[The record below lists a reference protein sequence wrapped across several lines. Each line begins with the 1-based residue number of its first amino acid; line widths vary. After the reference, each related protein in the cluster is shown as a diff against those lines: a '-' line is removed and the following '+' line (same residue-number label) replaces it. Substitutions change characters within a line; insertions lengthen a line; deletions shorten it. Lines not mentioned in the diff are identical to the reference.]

1 MSGYGT
7 GLGPAGQ
14 LLKHGLHSHN
24 TTDVD
29 PIPEA
34 PGPPLPDVVAQ
45 TFPSLGDV
53 RPYPWQR
60 LVLAGL
66 ASAFAAPQPRTD
78 GEHPHRE
85 TDRARQIVILPTG
98 AGKSLC
104 FQGPAPDLPGL
115 TLVIYPLKSLIRDQ
129 ERRAAEAGSRTC
141 VLTGDQSRRE
151 REAAL
156 AAISEDPA
164 GRLVLC
170 NPETL
175 AGERVR
181 KTLGALAV
189 SHLVVDEA
197 HCVSEWGDSFRPSYL
212 KLGDCI
218 AELQPRVTTA
228 FTATASDRIQR
239 RVAGVLFAGRSHHLV
254 NANPDRPNIIP
265 AIFPSLH
272 PAVDIAAAIEGS
284 LPLPDALRV
293 RLPAIVFC
301 RTRGATELL
310 AQYLRSR
317 LPVSVRSYHAGLPA
331 QARRSGEDWF
341 FEQTEAVLCATCA
354 YGMGVDKRD
363 IRCVL
368 HAGLPETVEAWLQ
381 ETGRAGRD
389 GSQTCA
395 LSFASAR
402 PAAVQPAWAAPL
414 LGPGCGC
421 QREAALRAMGHVPEV
436 CGGCG
441 GCIPPDP
448 RRGAP
453 GPGLACG
460 AGRGPSFWLSH
471 AGAAWNARRSLGGRD
486 DDWWERLKPGRAG

>member
-1 MSGYGT
+1 MECSSGT
-7 GLGPAGQ
+7 W
-14 LLKHGLHSHN
+14 
-24 TTDVD
+24 
-29 PIPEA
+29 PE
-34 PGPPLPDVVAQ
+34 PGGPPLPDVVGK
-45 TFPSLGDV
+45 TFPSLGDL

-66 ASAFAAPQPRTD
+66 ASAFAAVASGM
-78 GEHPHRE
+78 GEAAGTGQDEGARE

-129 ERRAAEAGSRTC
+129 QRRAAEAGVPSS
-141 VLTGDQSRRE
+141 VLTGDQSRDE
-151 REAAL
+151 RRRAL
-156 AAISEDPA
+156 AEITGDPS

-175 AGERVR
+175 ASPGVLR
-181 KTLGALAV
+181 ALAALPV

-197 HCVSEWGDSFRPSYL
+197 HCVSEWGDSFRPAYL
-212 KLGDCI
+212 GLGDCI
-218 AELQPRVTTA
+218 AELRPRVTTA
-228 FTATASDRIQR
+228 FTATASERIQH
-239 RVAGVLFAGRSHHLV
+239 RVAAVLFGSRGFHLV

-265 AIFPSLH
+265 AIYPSFH
-272 PAVDIAAAIEGS
+272 PAADIAAALAGVF
-284 LPLPDALRV
+284 PLPTQLQV

-310 AQYLRSR
+310 AQYLRTR
-317 LPVSVRSYHAGLPA
+317 LSVPVRSYHAGLPA
-331 QARRSGEDWF
+331 EARRAGEDWF
-341 FEQTEAVLCATCA
+341 FSQTAAVLCATCA

-389 GSQTCA
+389 GSQTSA
-395 LSFASAR
+395 ISFASAR
-402 PAAVQPAWAAPL
+402 PGVVQPAWASPL
-414 LGPGCGC
+414 LAPGCGC
-421 QREAALRAMGHVPEV
+421 QRAAALAAMGHSPEV

-441 GCIPPDP
+441 GCLPADP
-448 RRGAP
+448 RVGAP
-453 GPGLACG
+453 GPGRPFG
-460 AGRGPSFWLSH
+460 WGMQAGFWLSLS
-471 AGAAWNARRSLGGRD
+471 GAVHRAQRRLGGDTLEWR
-486 DDWWERLKPGRAG
+486 ERLRAAERRHW